1 MEEIVSYNSPKS
13 SKEILNHEYRNDF
26 STDYSWSETFL
37 VTKPLWCVFIS
48 KLCCVFYTVLFLS
61 LAPLYLKI
69 QNTTKHNTLVYTR
82 NLESENGNVDFRKL
96 CSSKLI
102 FFQTADRIAC
112 ASLS

>member
-69 QNTTKHNTLVYTR
+69 QNTTKHNRLNSVLR
-82 NLESENGNVDFRKL
+82 KRKQHFLSSEIFPVHYN
-96 CSSKLI
+96 SSHKKMYEG
-102 FFQTADRIAC
+102 RGC
-112 ASLS
+112 